1 MSGRSVRVNTSIES
15 DPDPKDQAA
24 PEDGRAVPVVEKVKG
39 FVKRNGPRILAV
51 GGTVLAVVAAASAV
65 RQSGE
70 QGVAE
75 GAEDG
80 GESPE
85 PPAGEDSKR
94 AQHQV
99 KGALVDLGG
108 RQASPQAQENYRRD
122 VGGDLPPG
130 KTYRPPHSRG
140 GQSPE
145 DSGPDA

>member
-1 MSGRSVRVNTSIES
+1 MNTSTES
-15 DPDPKDQAA
+15 DPEPKDQAT
-24 PEDGRAVPVVEKVKG
+24 PEDGQGVPVVEKVKG
-39 FVKRNGPRILAV
+39 FVKRNGPRILAI
-51 GGTVLAVVAAASAV
+51 GGTVLAVVAAASAA

-70 QGVAE
+70 QGVVE
-75 GAEDG
+75 GAEDL

-85 PPAGEDSKR
+85 PPPGEDSKR

-122 VGGDLPPG
+122 VGDDLPPG

-140 GQSPE
+140 GQSSE
-145 DSGPDA
+145 GSEPDA